1 MPLPSCGNKATILI
15 IYVIPAV
22 LHGKPS
28 SSAIIFHG
36 GKPLLMADVGAG
48 VLKPCREKLGQ
59 YCLIVC
65 FVFFWGGRG
74 GGRTG
79 MYLFV

>member
-1 MPLPSCGNKATILI
+1 MNQRSNRLYLI
-15 IYVIPAV
+15 SAV

-48 VLKPCREKLGQ
+48 VLKPCREKLG
-59 YCLIVC
+59 
-65 FVFFWGGRG
+65 
-74 GGRTG
+74 
-79 MYLFV
+79 